1 MWRPSTRPT
10 REWALAALLV
20 AVTVAVYAPVVRHG
34 FVNYDDNLYVTENP
48 HVQQGLTAESVRW
61 AFTACHA
68 NNWHPLTWCAHMLD
82 VELFGLWAGG
92 HHLSSLVLHLLNTL
106 LLFGLLRALTGSA
119 GRSAL
124 VAALFALHPAHV
136 ESVAWVAERK
146 DVLSTAFYFLTL
158 AAYAGWARTGRAGLY
173 RLSLGL
179 FALGLMAKPMLVSVP
194 VVLLLLDGWP
204 LARLPAWTGGLPPPA
219 VRRELGRR
227 LLEKAPFAA
236 LALAS
241 GVVTLLAQRS
251 AMVPLRML
259 TLPERLTN
267 SALAYV
273 RYIGELVWPAD
284 LAVFYP
290 LPRAFDTGPAL
301 AAGAVLLAATAAAV
315 WWARRLPWLPVGWGW
330 YLVTLLPVIGLVQVG
345 AQSMADRYTYVPYVG
360 LFVLLA
366 WGGGRLLEGRPAWAR
381 RAGAA
386 AAVVAVAALALV
398 AARQVGHW
406 RDSIALFTRAVSV
419 TELNDKAHDNLSVAL
434 LAAGRIDEAEA
445 HCRTAIAINP
455 GSAVAQSNL
464 GTILFTRG
472 RTADAAAQYRVAVRL
487 QPGDPD
493 YLYKLGSSLH
503 KLGRLDEAAGWYYR
517 ALQRA
522 PEHPLVH
529 FYLGEIMAAR
539 QQPEAA
545 LMHYRVAVAGQPEF
559 ARAWL
564 SLGRTLAGGNR
575 LDEAAAAWAEA
586 ARLDPD
592 LAEARYS
599 LGTWLATHGRL
610 REALPHLEAAVR
622 LRPGDARARNNLG
635 SALLNAGRPVEAA
648 VQLEEALRLRPDYP
662 QAADNLRRVRAQLLP
677 EAN

>member
-1 MWRPSTRPT
+1 MWRPSTRLT
-10 REWALAALLV
+10 REWALAALL
-20 AVTVAVYAPVVRHG
+20 AAATVAVYAPIAGHE

-61 AFTACHA
+61 AFSTCHA
-68 NNWHPLTWCAHMLD
+68 SNWHPLTWWSHMLD

-92 HHLSSLVLHLLNTL
+92 HHLSSLALHLLNAL
-106 LLFGLLRALTGSA
+106 LLFALLRGLTGRTGLSWF
-119 GRSAL
+119 

-146 DVLSTAFYFLTL
+146 DVLSTLFYFLTL
-158 AAYAGWARTGRAGLY
+158 AAYAGWARTGQAGLY
-173 RLSLGL
+173 RLSLAL

-204 LARLPAWTGGLPPPA
+204 LARLPAWTGWPPPPSA
-219 VRRELGRR
+219 RRALGRR

-241 GVVTLLAQRS
+241 GVVTLLAQGT
-251 AMVPLRML
+251 AMVPLR
-259 TLPERLTN
+259 TLSLAERLAN
-267 SALAYV
+267 SAQAYV
-273 RYIGELVWPAD
+273 RYVGELFWPTN

-290 LPRAFDTGPAL
+290 LPRVFSAGVAV
-301 AAGAVLLAATAAAV
+301 AAGVALLAATVAAV
-315 WWARRLPWLPVGWGW
+315 RWARRLPWLPAGWGW

-360 LFVLLA
+360 LFILLA

-386 AAVVAVAALALV
+386 AAMVAVVALALV

-406 RDSIALFTRAVSV
+406 RDSIALFTRAVAV
-419 TELNDKAHDNLSVAL
+419 TELNDKAHDNLAVAL
-434 LAAGRIDEAEA
+434 LAAGRLDESEA
-445 HCRTAIAINP
+445 HCREAIAINS
-455 GSAVAQSNL
+455 GNDAAQSNL

-472 RTADAAAQYRVAVRL
+472 RTADAAAQYRVAVAL

-529 FYLGEIMAAR
+529 FYLGEIMAAWQR
-539 QQPEAA
+539 PEAA

-559 ARAWL
+559 AWAWL
-564 SLGRTLAGGNR
+564 SLGRTLAGRGR
-575 LDEAAAAWAEA
+575 LDEAATAWAEA
-586 ARLDPD
+586 ARLNPD

-599 LGTWLATHGRL
+599 LGTWLATHGGL
-610 REALPHLEAAVR
+610 REALSHLEAAVR
-622 LRPGDARARNNLG
+622 LQPGDARARNNLG
-635 SALLNAGRPVEAA
+635 SALLNAGRPAEAA

-662 QAADNLRRVRAQLLP
+662 QAADNLRRARAQLLP
-677 EAN
+677 EAQ